1 MKFGLKQKIIM
12 TTGIIA
18 TILFLIVFFIIL
30 PSIKKITEIRKD
42 LGFVENHLEEKYQK
56 TQKLHRSINELKNIK
71 QTTMPLHD
79 TVIKTGDE
87 LNIITKLE
95 GLAAIY
101 NINQKLDITF
111 IQNTQ
116 SGSSPNHKTLPQ
128 AYRISFLNKAT
139 FTDHLRYLS
148 ALEILPLYIMI
159 DNIQFNRVKGPA
171 EDRSVIA
178 KFEGIVYAVP
188 K

>member
-1 MKFGLKQKIIM
+1 MKLGLKQKILI

-18 TILFLIVFFIIL
+18 TILALVIIFVIL
-30 PSIKKITEIRKD
+30 PSVRKITEIKDD

-56 TQKLHRSINELKNIK
+56 TQKLHRSINELKSIQEK
-71 QTTMPLHD
+71 TAPLRD

-87 LNIITKLE
+87 LQIITELE
-95 GLAAIY
+95 SLATLY
-101 NINQKLDITF
+101 SINQKLDITL

-116 SGSSPNHKTLPQ
+116 TDPGSNHKTLLQ

-139 FTDHLRYLS
+139 FADHLKYLS
-148 ALEILPLYIMI
+148 ALENLPYYLMI
-159 DNIQFNRVKGPA
+159 DNIQFNRTKGPLS
-171 EDRSVIA
+171 DRSVIA